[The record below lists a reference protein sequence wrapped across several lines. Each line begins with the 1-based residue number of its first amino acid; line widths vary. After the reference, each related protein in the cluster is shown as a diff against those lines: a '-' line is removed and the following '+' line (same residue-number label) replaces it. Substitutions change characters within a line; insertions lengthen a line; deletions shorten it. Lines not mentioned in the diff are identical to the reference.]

1 MCASFMIQSKVTRAF
16 PLALRAPFDE
26 TDLLVTPHRL
36 APVIVAR
43 EGAMVATPM
52 KFSLLPRWAKESK
65 IKFATHN
72 ARLESII
79 EKPTWRDSF
88 KKRHCIVPMTSFI
101 EPIYEGGEAGHMV
114 SFHRSDIDWLM
125 AAGIWDEWTNKET
138 GEVIESFSI
147 ITSTPLPFVEATG
160 HDRSP
165 LFLGIE
171 SAKVW
176 LKSETGDPDW
186 LLANAENPTVT
197 ASRFRPMKPGWEK
210 RR

>member
-1 MCASFMIQSKVTRAF
+1 MIQSKVTREF

-36 APVIVAR
+36 APVVVFRDQALIA
-43 EGAMVATPM
+43 EPM
-52 KFSLLPRWAKESK
+52 KFSLLPRWSKEPK
-65 IKFATHN
+65 VKFATHN
-72 ARLESII
+72 ARLESIV

-101 EPIYEGGEAGHMV
+101 EPIYEGSEAGHMV
-114 SFHRSDIDWLM
+114 AFHKPDMNWLL
-125 AAGIWDEWTNKET
+125 AAGIWDEWTNKDS

-147 ITSTPLPFVEATG
+147 ITTTPLPFVETTG

-165 LFLGIE
+165 LFL
-171 SAKVW
+171 
-176 LKSETGDPDW
+176 
-186 LLANAENPTVT
+186 NT
-197 ASRFRPMKPGWEK
+197 ASAEEWLRAESGDVEWLTAKADKPEVAVTRFRPMKAGWEK

>member
-1 MCASFMIQSKVTRAF
+1 MCASFMIQSKVTREF

-26 TDLLVTPHRL
+26 TDLLVTPHRV
-36 APVIVAR
+36 APVIVLR
-43 EGAMVATPM
+43 DQSLMVTPM
-52 KFSLLPRWAKESK
+52 KFSLLPRWSKEPK
-65 IKFATHN
+65 VKFATHN

-101 EPIYEGGEAGHMV
+101 EPIYEGPEAGHMV
-114 SFHRSDIDWLM
+114 SFHKPDSNWLM
-125 AAGIWDEWTNKET
+125 AAGIWDEWTNKES

-147 ITSTPLPFVEATG
+147 ITTTPLAFVESTG

-165 LFLGIE
+165 LFLGKKAAE
-171 SAKVW
+171 EW
-176 LKSETGDPDW
+176 LNADSGDVDW
-186 LLANAENPTVT
+186 LTAKAERPEISLT
-197 ASRFRPMKPGWEK
+197 RFRPMKPGWEK